1 MIVDNCKNCDCGKK
15 RHIVNM
21 TYYLCDE
28 KNYERL
34 HKGQSRFEVAKEKQK
49 NKPKKP
55 FKIFIPKKIKF
66 TKIKTTKKQT
76 IINNDYS
83 KVIREIYNERELK
96 CRGCG
101 KYQGGEIK
109 LSNSHIIS
117 RKQCQQIGRPDLI
130 ADKRNIT
137 YHCLDF
143 GNHKGCHLKW
153 ETAQK
158 VTLLD
163 YESNMHFIRSISIQ
177 LYEQLKNT
185 VDKYIVK

>member
-1 MIVDNCKNCDCGKK
+1 MEKEKCSRCEKDKHIQNKNRKLCGDCVYELSHDGKS
-15 RHIVNM
+15 
-21 TYYLCDE
+21 
-28 KNYERL
+28 RL
-34 HKGQSRFEVAKEKQK
+34 EVAKEKQK
-49 NKPKKP
+49 NKPKKAFV
-55 FKIFIPKKIKF
+55 FKPKKIVFK
-66 TKIKTTKKQT
+66 KIKATSKQNK
-76 IINNDYS
+76 INSDYS
-83 KVIREIYNERELK
+83 ETIRKIYDERELI
-96 CRGCG
+96 CTGCG
-101 KYQGGEIK
+101 NHQGGEIK

-130 ADKRNIT
+130 ADERNIT

-163 YESNMHFIRSISIQ
+163 YEKNMLYIKSIDNS

-185 VDKYIVK
+185 VDKHKMK